1 MKCWNFSTCHRPG
14 IILLASTKWSVRG
27 PNPQKA
33 PKRPFRQKS
42 DALYAPPRPFYLS
55 SAVLPLPEY
64 RTRHGGGK
72 ASGGVRGLVESDPLL
87 VPSPAFRRAGFPL
100 KLGDEK
106 RPDLRRKLWRHDF
119 SGDTLPGRFWGWWG
133 GEFITPP
140 PPTVPKDRPRRASK
154 SSRKRDEFFR
164 NRPVCYLSLLA
175 SLGGRF
181 KKARRDSFRDAF
193 SAVPWCFSGV
203 FEARNGT
210 VLFPVEKT
218 ARIFRG

>member
-1 MKCWNFSTCHRPG
+1 
-14 IILLASTKWSVRG
+14 LV
-27 PNPQKA
+27 
-33 PKRPFRQKS
+33 
-42 DALYAPPRPFYLS
+42 
-55 SAVLPLPEY
+55 EY
-64 RTRHGGGK
+64 RTRQGGGK
-72 ASGGVRGLVESDPLL
+72 ASGGVRGLWISDPGLSPPLL
-87 VPSPAFRRAGFPL
+87 SGVQVFRL

-106 RPDLRRKLWRHDF
+106 RPDLRRKLWRSDF

-154 SSRKRDEFFR
+154 SSRKWDEFFR

>member
-1 MKCWNFSTCHRPG
+1 MVRPRPTPAKRPKTPDSG
-14 IILLASTKWSVRG
+14 HFAKHPTRCTPRGALLLSRPLSCPC
-27 PNPQKA
+27 PNPRVGTAAAKRVKA
-33 PKRPFRQKS
+33 C
-42 DALYAPPRPFYLS
+42 
-55 SAVLPLPEY
+55 AV
-64 RTRHGGGK
+64 
-72 ASGGVRGLVESDPLL
+72 V
-87 VPSPAFRRAGFPL
+87 GFPIPGLSHPRLSGVQVFRL

-106 RPDLRRKLWRHDF
+106 RPGLRLKLWRYDF

-140 PPTVPKDRPRRASK
+140 PPTVPKYRPRRASE

-175 SLGGRF
+175 SLVWRF

>member
-1 MKCWNFSTCHRPG
+1 MPSPRPRLG
-14 IILLASTKWSVRG
+14 PKSGKPAQTREKPQNAQKAHFGKNPTRCTPRGALLLSRPLSCPC
-27 PNPQKA
+27 PNP
-33 PKRPFRQKS
+33 
-42 DALYAPPRPFYLS
+42 
-55 SAVLPLPEY
+55 
-64 RTRHGGGK
+64 
-72 ASGGVRGLVESDPLL
+72 
-87 VPSPAFRRAGFPL
+87 RAGRAAAKRAAACAVWWNPISGLSPSLLSGVQVFRL

-106 RPDLRRKLWRHDF
+106 RPDLRRKLWRSDF

-181 KKARRDSFRDAF
+181 KKSRRDSFRDAF
-193 SAVPWCFSGV
+193 FHRPLCFLGV

-210 VLFPVEKT
+210 VLFPVEET